1 MIDND
6 EYMVFLYIF
15 YWILFEKKLNIDID
29 SKMFLLVCMWVVKI
43 VIIVDLLKLFLNLCV
58 IFKKVFYC

>member
-6 EYMVFLYIF
+6 ENMVFLYIF